1 MLRVKLWWCVQAKE
15 AVRNG
20 WWWRR
25 VLQWLSRLRGSL
37 ASKLRKLRERL
48 TGKTFNSSASPQ
60 DQAAQPNP
68 AQATATQGIATLRQ
82 SLKVAKRELHAL
94 GTYVKAERTRQ
105 ELDDWTVDQL
115 ENMGLG
121 REGLLCQTL
130 QTLAKSTWDLQ
141 DDVAALQSSIAPT
154 ANDKLVS
161 HTRDAPD
168 GLRRGGG

>member
-1 MLRVKLWWCVQAKE
+1 VETELWWCVQAKE

-48 TGKTFNSSASPQ
+48 TGKTSNSSASHQ
-60 DQAAQPNP
+60 DQAPE
-68 AQATATQGIATLRQ
+68 ATTTPGIATLRQ
-82 SLKVAKRELHAL
+82 SIATLRQSLEVARRELYTH
-94 GTYVKAERTRQ
+94 GTYLKATRTRQ

-130 QTLAKSTWDLQ
+130 ETLAKSTWDLQ
-141 DDVAALQSSIAPT
+141 DDVAALRSDRAPT
-154 ANDKLVS
+154 AKDKLVS
-161 HTRDAPD
+161 PMRDAPD
-168 GLRRGGG
+168 GLRRGG

>member
-1 MLRVKLWWCVQAKE
+1 MWWYVQAKE

-37 ASKLRKLRERL
+37 ASKLRKLREKL

-60 DQAAQPNP
+60 DQATETT
-68 AQATATQGIATLRQ
+68 TAQGIATLRQ
-82 SLKVAKRELHAL
+82 SLKVAKRKLYTL
-94 GTYVKAERTRQ
+94 GTYVKATRTRQ

-115 ENMGLG
+115 ESMGLG

-141 DDVAALQSSIAPT
+141 DDVAALQSARAPT
-154 ANDKLVS
+154 AKDKLVS
-161 HTRDAPD
+161 PMRDAPD
-168 GLRRGGG
+168 GLGRGGG